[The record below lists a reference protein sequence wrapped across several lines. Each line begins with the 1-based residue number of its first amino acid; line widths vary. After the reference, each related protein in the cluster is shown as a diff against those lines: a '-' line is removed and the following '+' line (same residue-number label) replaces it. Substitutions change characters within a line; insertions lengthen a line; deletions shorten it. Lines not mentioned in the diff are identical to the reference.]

1 MAGSKEYRQL
11 AEEQRRAAASA
22 GLGMVGLMHKKAAE
36 RWDALAEAFERCESG
51 NPDAG
56 QHRQGAS

>member
-22 GLGMVGLMHKKAAE
+22 DLPMARLMHKKAAD
-36 RWDALAEAFERCESG
+36 RWDTLAEEFERCESRT
-51 NPDAG
+51 PDTG
-56 QHRQGAS
+56 QQQQGAS